1 MPLGSAGGY
10 YEKVTVI
17 IPVYNTEKYV
27 GKCIESVVNQ
37 SYTNLEIILINDG
50 STDRSTEIC
59 AGYEKEDD
67 RVWLFEQ
74 PNSGVSAARN
84 LGLDLATGE
93 YVLFI
98 DSDDWLESNMIE
110 ILVQNMV
117 SKKVDISC
125 CQYDY
130 GNKVDSK
137 SVSVWNRDRMICEFL
152 QHKQING
159 ALVNKLF
166 KRELIG
172 DIRLDPTIKY
182 GEDALFLWK
191 NLIGVDSV
199 AVSEEVLYHVT
210 LHDDSSSGGGFK
222 PIRMQSH
229 IVWQRICQDAKQM
242 NPEHYQM
249 AKAQLGKMAF
259 DSWLMMMISHYENR
273 EYEKECRILV
283 RGNLRNMFI
292 APFIKNTVK
301 ACSWAFSYFPGITRQ
316 IMTKRY
322 M

>member
-1 MPLGSAGGY
+1 MENEMVS
-10 YEKVTVI
+10 VI
-17 IPVYNTEKYV
+17 VPIYNTEKYV

-50 STDRSTEIC
+50 STDHSAEIC

-74 PNSGVSAARN
+74 PNSGVSATRN
-84 LGLDLATGE
+84 RGLDLATGE

-110 ILVQNMV
+110 TLVRNIF
-117 SKKVDISC
+117 SYKVDISC

-130 GNKVDSK
+130 GNSVDSK
-137 SVSVWNRDRMICEFL
+137 SVAVWDRERMIREFL
-152 QHKQING
+152 KHNHING
-159 ALVNKLF
+159 SLVNKLF
-166 KRELIG
+166 RRELIG
-172 DIRLDPTIKY
+172 DIRLDTAIKY

-191 NLIGVDSV
+191 NLICADSV

-229 IVWQRICQDAKQM
+229 IVWQRISQDAQKM
-242 NPEHYQM
+242 NPEYYKL

-273 EYEKECRILV
+273 EYERECRKLV
-283 RGNLRNMFI
+283 RGNLRDMLI
-292 APFIKNTVK
+292 APFIKNIVK
-301 ACSWAFSYFPGITRQ
+301 ACACAFAYFPDFTRQ
-316 IMTKRY
+316 IMMKRY